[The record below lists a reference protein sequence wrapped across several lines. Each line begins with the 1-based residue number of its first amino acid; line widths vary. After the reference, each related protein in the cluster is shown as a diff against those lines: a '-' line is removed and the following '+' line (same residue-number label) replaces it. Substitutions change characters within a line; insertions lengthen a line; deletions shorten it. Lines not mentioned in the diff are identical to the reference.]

1 MPFVA
6 RTLSPE
12 TSSIIETIADNPNS
26 ARRFFPSFVFVEW
39 LSKFFKS
46 PLQLGK
52 TRSFHVREEF
62 DERGGEGERE
72 RGTLFD
78 RFCTRVFTYVRWKK
92 VFVSFLRFS
101 IRRGNW
107 LFNWLFIDQVFYIV
121 IKRVS

>member
-72 RGTLFD
+72 KEVRCSIAFVHVCLRMFD
-78 RFCTRVFTYVRWKK
+78 GR
-92 VFVSFLRFS
+92 RFS
-101 IRRGNW
+101 FHFFDF
-107 LFNWLFIDQVFYIV
+107 LFEGEIGYLIGYLS
-121 IKRVS
+121 IKCFTS

>member
-1 MPFVA
+1 M
-6 RTLSPE
+6 
-12 TSSIIETIADNPNS
+12 
-26 ARRFFPSFVFVEW
+26 
-39 LSKFFKS
+39 K
-46 PLQLGK
+46 
-52 TRSFHVREEF
+52 EE
-62 DERGGEGERE
+62 EKERE